1 LSRTLVAA
9 SLALLLSSALA
20 RAQTGATIAVTA
32 SDFRSANGNLRC
44 YLFASREGYP
54 TEPRRAAATVVAPI
68 GADRTARCVFEAVAP
83 GTYAL
88 ALHHDEDADGEM
100 DTGIFGIPTEG
111 TGASRDARGSMGP
124 PSFESA
130 QFVHVE
136 RETTLR
142 VRMAYVF

>member
-1 LSRTLVAA
+1 MSRAIAVAF
-9 SLALLLSSALA
+9 ALLILAPGA
-20 RAQTGATIAVTA
+20 RAQSGTAIVVTA
-32 SDFRSANGNLRC
+32 SDFRSASGNLRC

-54 TEPRRAAATVVAPI
+54 TAPRQAALTVVAPI
-68 GADRTARCVFEAVAP
+68 APDRTGSCRFDSVAP

-130 QFVHVE
+130 QFVHLE
-136 RETTLR
+136 RQTTLR